1 MPGGKF
7 EISLQKRLNGVH
19 KGSRCGSVNV
29 SANHQATHGLGWKQ
43 ELQEGLVQGE
53 HLLVPAWHSGQL
65 ALDEDDFF
73 FEFNPTFRFSKV
85 FGSADLDVFN
95 PLVIC

>member
-1 MPGGKF
+1 MPGGEF
-7 EISLQKRLNGVH
+7 EVGLQKSFDGVDERPR
-19 KGSRCGSVNV
+19 SGSVNV
-29 SANHQATHGLGWKQ
+29 SADHQATHGFGWKQ

-65 ALDEDDFF
+65 ALDEDDFL
-73 FEFNPTFRFSKV
+73 FEFNPTFRFGKM
-85 FGSADLDVFN
+85 FCSADLDVFN